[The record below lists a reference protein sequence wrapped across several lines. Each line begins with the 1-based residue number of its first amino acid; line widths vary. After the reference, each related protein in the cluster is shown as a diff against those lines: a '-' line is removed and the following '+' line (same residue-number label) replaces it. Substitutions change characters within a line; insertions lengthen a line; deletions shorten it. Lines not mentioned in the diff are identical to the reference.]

1 MSILPRLPHKLETY
15 LSSLDHLGSAMSR
28 IRIPRE
34 RATSAAGLSGQFR
47 PALAGPHSNV
57 PWQTPAAVYPY
68 MTTEMP
74 VGNDPSHLTD
84 RVERDAACSA
94 RPSASRLRPRKRAKR
109 HQRRFGD
116 HGRGGRVALTD
127 EPGAKRTGSQIR
139 TILHN
144 SAVSDVFTGHV
155 PNSTWGLGKLNMLAA
170 ADIVAAMI
178 RANPVLLRTSIT
190 FPAQKV
196 GTLSAPASVIR
207 MT

>member
-1 MSILPRLPHKLETY
+1 LNATLLAVRARAHPAY
-15 LSSLDHLGSAMSR
+15 D
-28 IRIPRE
+28 RE
-34 RATSAAGLSGQFR
+34 NGQSATSGASAI
-47 PALAGPHSNV
+47 
-57 PWQTPAAVYPY
+57 T
-68 MTTEMP
+68 
-74 VGNDPSHLTD
+74 VG
-84 RVERDAACSA
+84 
-94 RPSASRLRPRKRAKR
+94 
-109 HQRRFGD
+109 
-116 HGRGGRVALTD
+116 GGRVALTD
-127 EPGAKRTGSQIR
+127 EPGAKRTGGQIR

-144 SAVSDVFTGHV
+144 TAVSDVFTGHV

>member
-1 MSILPRLPHKLETY
+1 LNATLLAVRARAHPAY
-15 LSSLDHLGSAMSR
+15 D
-28 IRIPRE
+28 RE
-34 RATSAAGLSGQFR
+34 NGQSATSGASAITVGAAALLLQMN
-47 PALAGPHSNV
+47 PAL
-57 PWQTPAAVYPY
+57 
-68 MTTEMP
+68 
-74 VGNDPSHLTD
+74 
-84 RVERDAACSA
+84 
-94 RPSASRLRPRKRAKR
+94 K
-109 HQRRFGD
+109 
-116 HGRGGRVALTD
+116 
-127 EPGAKRTGSQIR
+127 AKRTGGQIR

-144 SAVSDVFTGHV
+144 TAVSDVFTGHV